1 MFSLNYLGDLVTQMG
16 CEIPV
21 DVDTKVGNILTGE
34 QVHTL
39 LQAVNTLDP
48 FETNAEYETES
59 VWDLCDDLDLSPE
72 TLRRMCQQESIHL
85 PFGMSTM
92 LHASV
97 IEQLRSLAA
106 VEQDHQHGDQQQQT
120 PAEARFTRG
129 EDVIDV

>member
-48 FETNAEYETES
+48 FETNAEYETQSLWELS
-59 VWDLCDDLDLSPE
+59 EDLDLSPD
-72 TLRRMCQQESIHL
+72 TLRRMCKKEGIHL

-92 LHASV
+92 LHVSV
-97 IEQLRSLAA
+97 IEKLRNLADF
-106 VEQDHQHGDQQQQT
+106 EQEQQGSDVQ
-120 PAEARFTRG
+120 PVVPPFLHG